1 MMSFFYNINP
11 PVLAFIM
18 GIITFLITMFGAAL
32 VYIKSDISSQ
42 LSEKI
47 YSLSAGIMLSST
59 IFSLINPM
67 IDNSI
72 KFGYKPWLMSLIGI
86 LSGGL
91 LLYIIDKFDKRKN
104 GIVLPIVIH
113 NIPEGLAIGV
123 AFGLSNDIALAMALA
138 IGIGIQNFPEGF
150 AISFPLYK
158 GGYTKNKSFLIGS
171 FSAIVEPI
179 FALLGALIVVKAKFL
194 LPFSL
199 AFASGAMLYVIVTE
213 LIPECM
219 LSEKKELNALYFII
233 GFIIMMI
240 LDISL

>member
-11 PVLAFIM
+11 PILAFIM

-240 LDISL
+240 LDISF